1 MLKYVA
7 HLENELKYEHDLN
20 DSTILH
26 AEFMH
31 QENEEL
37 QSKLNSKQKMYDQD
51 DSTLDVG
58 DV

>member
-7 HLENELKYEHDLN
+7 HLENELKYEHDIN

-37 QSKLNSKQKMYDQD
+37 
-51 DSTLDVG
+51 
-58 DV
+58 